1 MAVLF
6 KIPKEMDE
14 IDLPIDIRIGLVSNY
29 GKPQE
34 EFLVECI
41 KEYRESEVYKTME
54 VGKNYFFNKNDII
67 HRERYYIDRRGEPVK
82 TELLSNNKLAH
93 PFMRKLVNQKINYL
107 LSKDF
112 TIRGDEN
119 YIKELNKYFDDKFR
133 MTLINVGKE
142 CIRCGIAWMQVY
154 YNDKGELKFKYIP
167 SSEIIP
173 FWHDSQHTEL
183 DAVIRIYEV
192 DEYQVDKIEKR
203 IYEMIEY
210 YTPEGVWKYKR
221 LKAGGS
227 LINLTETEGEGHF
240 KVIKDGDKEYDATWN
255 RVPFVAFKYNMEE
268 VSLINWIKPLIDDYD
283 KQTSDNS
290 NNLAD
295 VPNSIKIVEGYE
307 DNDKEEFSKN
317 LNIFRTVFVGEG
329 GDVRS
334 LNTDLDLAGADIH
347 LKRLRKD
354 IFEFG
359 GGVDTVEKDLRDVAG
374 VALRFQYADLDMD
387 CSEMAQQ
394 FRYSM
399 RELQWF
405 INEDLKSNNKTINDE
420 GSDFIFNT
428 DVIINET
435 ETINNLAI
443 TKDIISQKTLLQ
455 NHPWVKNVDEEIK
468 DIKTD
473 KEEQLKYDI
482 RLEEATVRINN
493 KYKTNS
499 TSNSTYTSTYTNNQ
513 GGY

>member
-6 KIPKEMDE
+6 KLPAELDE
-14 IDLPIDIRIGLVSNY
+14 VDLPIDIRVGLVSSY

-34 EFLVECI
+34 DFLVECI
-41 KEYRESEVYKTME
+41 KEFRDSEVFKTMQI
-54 VGKNYFFNKNDII
+54 GKNYFFNKNDII
-67 HRERYYIDRRGEPVK
+67 HRERFYIDRKGEPVK

-93 PFMRKLVNQKINYL
+93 PFMRKLVNQKVNYL

-112 TIRGDEN
+112 TIRGQEEYVKN
-119 YIKELNKYFDDKFR
+119 LNKYFDDKFR
-133 MTLINVGKE
+133 LTLINIGKE
-142 CIRCGIAWMQVY
+142 AIRCGIAWVQEY
-154 YNDKGELKFKYIP
+154 YDKEGNLKFKHIP
-167 SSEIIP
+167 SEEIIP
-173 FWHDSQHTEL
+173 FWHDSEHTEL
-183 DAVIRIYEV
+183 DAIIRIYEQE
-192 DEYQVDKIEKR
+192 EYQVDKIEKR

-210 YTPEGVWKYKR
+210 YTPEGLWKYRR
-221 LKAGGS
+221 LKAGG
-227 LINLTETEGEGHF
+227 NLYPLTNIEGEGHF
-240 KVIKDGDKEYDATWN
+240 KVIKDNKEYDATWN

-268 VSLINWIKPLIDDYD
+268 VSLINWIKPLVDDYD

-295 VPNSIKIVEGYE
+295 VPNSIKVVEGYE

-334 LNTDLDLAGADIH
+334 LSTDLDLQGADVH
-347 LKRLRKD
+347 LNRLRKD

-399 RELQWF
+399 RQLQWF
-405 INEDLKSNNKTINDE
+405 INQDLKSKGETVNEE

-435 ETINNLAI
+435 ETINNLAV
-443 TKDIISQKTLLQ
+443 TKDLISQKTLLQ
-455 NHPWVKNVDEEIK
+455 NHPWVKNVDEEIR
-468 DIKTD
+468 DITSD
-473 KEEQLKYDI
+473 KEERLKYEV
-482 RLEEATVRINN
+482 RLEEETARINK
-493 KYKTNS
+493 KYSTTQKNSSS
-499 TSNSTYTSTYTNNQ
+499 TSV
-513 GGY
+513 GF

>member
-6 KIPKEMDE
+6 KIPQNMDE
-14 IDLPIDIRIGLVSNY
+14 VDLPIDIRVGLVSNY

-34 EFLVECI
+34 DFLIECI
-41 KEYRESEVYKTME
+41 KEYKDSEVYKTME
-54 VGKNYFFNKNDII
+54 IGKNYFFNKNDII
-67 HRERYYIDRRGEPVK
+67 HRERFYIDRKGEPVK

-93 PFMRKLVNQKINYL
+93 PFMRKLVNQKVNYL

-112 TIRGDEN
+112 TIRGNEK
-119 YIKELNKYFDDKFR
+119 YVEKLNEYFDDKFR
-133 MTLINVGKE
+133 LTLVNVGKE
-142 CIRCGIAWMQVY
+142 AIRCGVAWVQEY
-154 YNDKGELKFKYIP
+154 YNKEGKLKFKHIP

-173 FWHDSQHTEL
+173 FWHDSEHTEL
-183 DAVIRIYEV
+183 DAIIRIYEQE
-192 DEYQVDKIEKR
+192 EYQVDKIEKR
-203 IYEMIEY
+203 IYEVIEY
-210 YTPEGVWKYKR
+210 YTPEGLWKYRR

-227 LINLTETEGEGHF
+227 MVPLSPLEGEGHF
-240 KVIKDGDKEYDATWN
+240 TVVKDDEEKQATWN
-255 RVPFVAFKYNMEE
+255 RVPFVAFKYNNEE

-317 LNIFRTVFVGEG
+317 LNIFRTIFVGEG

-334 LNTDLDLAGADIH
+334 LDTKLDLEGADVH

-399 RELQWF
+399 RQLQWF
-405 INEDLKSNNKTINDE
+405 INQDLQSKGQKIDDKD
-420 GSDFIFNT
+420 SDFIFNT

-435 ETINNLAI
+435 ETINNLAV
-443 TKDIISQKTLLQ
+443 TKDSISQRTLLQ
-455 NHPWVKNVDEEIK
+455 NHPWVKNVEQEIR
-468 DIKTD
+468 DIESDKKKQMDTD
-473 KEEQLKYDI
+473 IQKEEAI
-482 RLEEATVRINN
+482 ARIN
-493 KYKTNS
+493 KQYTTKTA
-499 TSNSTYTSTYTNNQ
+499 Q
-513 GGY
+513 

>member
-6 KIPKEMDE
+6 KIPQNMDE
-14 IDLPIDIRIGLVSNY
+14 VDLPIDIRVGLVSNY
-29 GKPQE
+29 GQPQE
-34 EFLVECI
+34 DFLVECI
-41 KEYRESEVYKTME
+41 KEYRDSEVYKTME
-54 VGKNYFFNKNDII
+54 IGKNYFFNKNDII
-67 HRERYYIDRRGEPVK
+67 HRERFYIDRKGEPVK

-93 PFMRKLVNQKINYL
+93 PFMRKLVNQKVNYL

-112 TIRGDEN
+112 TIRGDEK
-119 YIKELNKYFDDKFR
+119 YVELLNEYFNDRFR
-133 MTLINVGKE
+133 LTLVNTGKE
-142 CIRCGIAWMQVY
+142 SIRCGVAWMQVY
-154 YNDKGELKFKYIP
+154 YNKEGELKFKHIP

-173 FWHDSQHTEL
+173 FWHDSEHTEL
-183 DAVIRIYEV
+183 DAIIRIYEIE
-192 DEYQVDKIEKR
+192 EYAVDKIEKR

-221 LKAGGS
+221 LKTGGNMIS
-227 LINLTETEGEGHF
+227 LSPLEGEGHF
-240 KVIKDGDKEYDATWN
+240 KVVKDNEEEISATWN
-255 RVPFVAFKYNMEE
+255 KVPFVAFKYNMEE
-268 VSLINWIKPLIDDYD
+268 VSLINWVKPLIDDYD

-317 LNIFRTVFVGEG
+317 LNIFRTIFVGEG

-334 LNTDLDLAGADIH
+334 LNTDLDLQGTDIH
-347 LKRLRKD
+347 LNRLRKD

-399 RELQWF
+399 RQLQWF
-405 INEDLKSNNKTINDE
+405 INQDLEAKGQKINDKD
-420 GSDFIFNT
+420 SDFIFNT

-443 TKDIISQKTLLQ
+443 TKDSISQRTLLE
-455 NHPWVKNVDEEIK
+455 NHPWVKDVEQEIR
-468 DIKTD
+468 DIESDKKKQMDTEIQ
-473 KEEQLKYDI
+473 KEEAI
-482 RLEEATVRINN
+482 ARIN
-493 KYKTNS
+493 KQYTTKT
-499 TSNSTYTSTYTNNQ
+499 TQSNT
-513 GGY
+513 